1 MEKVKGKNV
10 LPRVLIFIGRCAG
23 YYIKAEHIFSSS
35 LLYSACI
42 MPQIIDRVKD

>member
-10 LPRVLIFIGRCAG
+10 LPRELIFIECCAG
-23 YYIKAEHIFSSS
+23 YYIKAEHIFSNS

-42 MPQIIDRVKD
+42 MPEIIDRVKD